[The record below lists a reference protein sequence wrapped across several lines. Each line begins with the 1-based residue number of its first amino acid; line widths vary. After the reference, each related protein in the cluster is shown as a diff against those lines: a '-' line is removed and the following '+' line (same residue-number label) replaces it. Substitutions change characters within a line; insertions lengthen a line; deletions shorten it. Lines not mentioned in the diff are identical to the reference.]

1 MELPR
6 CSECGRE
13 LPFLG
18 DGPVPERCEDC
29 RPETG
34 PESPFVEQLGRNLRR
49 FRSQAGI
56 ERKELARR
64 ARLGAAEVT
73 KAEGD
78 RAHEVRTTTLL
89 QLCHSLGASFDQIT
103 EGIYWNP
110 AEVSRQGGEPV
121 RLEGFF
127 LVPPPNVSVFDLGL
141 AAVQVVTRQQAAR
154 LFGRNLGA
162 ARERRHLT
170 QAYLASAAG
179 LSRSG
184 LSLVERGVR
193 EATLTT
199 VLALARALQVP
210 PELLLDGIEYRRESQ
225 PDLPSKYGG
234 ARRHAA
240 RSRDREI
247 VKLWGAGRSAAEI
260 AEAVGTTPGTVST
273 MIHRLRERGEHV
285 PYRRP
290 PLVGA
295 QHEAR
300 LRRSGS
306 EELREDA
313 GMPIEARD
321 EEGASGAEVA
331 TRIGA
336 NLGRFRRRS
345 GLSLRRLAEA
355 AHLDYTRIYQLENG
369 KAVPAPG
376 VLIKLAACL
385 NVRCGA
391 LLAGVRWDPAAGVFR
406 VDDVAPEAGPLQR
419 LAQNALAVRRRSG
432 LSQEAIAVTASV
444 GRYDLSDFEA
454 GRRAFRVFTLVRVA
468 AALEERLEGLFTN
481 VADWYV
487 RPLPPPEYAP
497 GDRPPTRAER
507 AAEVIRLWR
516 AGTPEREIAEII
528 EMPPTAIG
536 PFIKELR
543 DAGEDIPYR
552 RRPRPRRR
560 SGHDCR
566 AASPAQGVGGE
577 PEKAAPP
584 LPAPT
589 LGRVRAA
596 ELATMLKALAD
607 PHRLQIVNMLAAAEE
622 PGSARVRDF
631 ERLGIAERAVAY
643 HLKKLAEAGVV
654 EREPLGR
661 SNGFSLVPKALA
673 SVQDAL
679 SNPTAP
685 TPASCE
691 PDLALCED

>member
-56 ERKELARR
+56 ERKELSRR
-64 ARLGAAEVT
+64 ARLSSAEVT

-110 AEVSRQGGEPV
+110 AEVNRQGGEPV

-127 LVPPPNVSVFDLGL
+127 LVPPPNISVFDLGL

-170 QAYLASAAG
+170 QAHLASAAG

-260 AEAVGTTPGTVST
+260 AEAIGTTPGTVST

-300 LRRSGS
+300 LRRGGL
-306 EELREDA
+306 EGLREA
-313 GMPIEARD
+313 AEIPIEARD
-321 EEGASGAEVA
+321 EKGASPAEIASRV
-331 TRIGA
+331 GA
-336 NLGRFRRRS
+336 NLGRYRRRS

-355 AHLDYTRIYQLENG
+355 AHLDYTRIYQLEKG
-369 KAVPAPG
+369 KAVPAPA

-391 LLAGVRWDPAAGVFR
+391 LLVGVRWDPAAGVFR
-406 VDDVAPEAGPLQR
+406 VDDVAPEEEGPLQR

-432 LSQEAIAVTASV
+432 FSQEAVAVTASV
-444 GRYDLSDFEA
+444 GRYDLSDLES

-468 AALEERLEGLFTN
+468 AALEERLADLFTN

-497 GDRPPTRAER
+497 GDRPPTRADR
-507 AAEVIRLWR
+507 AAEVIQLWR
-516 AGTPEREIAEII
+516 AGTPEREIAEVI

-560 SGHDCR
+560 SEHDRR
-566 AASPAQGVGGE
+566 AATSGQGGE
-577 PEKAAPP
+577 AEKAAPP

-589 LGRVRAA
+589 LDAVRAA
-596 ELATMLKALAD
+596 ELGAMLKALSD
-607 PHRLQIVNMLAAAEE
+607 PHRLRIVNMLAAAEE
-622 PGSARVRDF
+622 QVAARVRDF
-631 ERLGIAERAVAY
+631 ERLGLAERAVAD

-654 EREPLGR
+654 ERELLGR
-661 SNGFSLVPKALA
+661 SNGFSLVPEALA
-673 SVQDAL
+673 SMREAL
-679 SNPTAP
+679 SIPTAEP
-685 TPASCE
+685 LASRDQDPAHCE
-691 PDLALCED
+691 N

>member
-1 MELPR
+1 METPR
-6 CSECGRE
+6 FSECGCE
-13 LPFLG
+13 LPFAG
-18 DGPVPERCEDC
+18 DGPGPERCEDC

-34 PESPFVEQLGRNLRR
+34 PESPFVEQLGRNLRH

-64 ARLGAAEVT
+64 ARLSSAEVT

-89 QLCHSLGASFDQIT
+89 QLCHSLDASFDQVT

-110 AEVSRQGGEPV
+110 AEVNRQRGKPV
-121 RLEGFF
+121 RLDGFF

-154 LFGRNLGA
+154 LLGRNLGA
-162 ARERRHLT
+162 ARERRHFT
-170 QAYLASAAG
+170 QARLADAAG

-210 PELLLDGIEYRRESQ
+210 PALLLDGIEYRRESQ
-225 PDLPSKYGG
+225 PDPPSKYGG

-260 AEAVGTTPGTVST
+260 AEAIGTTPGTVST
-273 MIHRLRERGEHV
+273 MIHRLRERGEYL

-300 LRRSGS
+300 RLRRGGM
-306 EELREDA
+306 EQPRESAEVLIAA
-313 GMPIEARD
+313 GD
-321 EEGASGAEVA
+321 EEGASPTEVA
-331 TRIGA
+331 ARVGA
-336 NLGRFRRRS
+336 NLGRYRRRS
-345 GLSLRRLAEA
+345 RLSLRRLAEA
-355 AHLDYTRIYQLENG
+355 AHLDFTRIYQFEKG
-369 KAVPAPG
+369 KAVPGPA
-376 VLIKLAACL
+376 VLIKLAASL

-391 LLAGVRWDPAAGVFR
+391 LVAGVRWDSAAGVFR
-406 VDDVAPEAGPLQR
+406 LNDVAEEEPLQR
-419 LAQNALAVRRRSG
+419 LAQNALAVRRRLG
-432 LSQEAIAVTASV
+432 LSQEAIAATASV
-444 GRYDLSDFEA
+444 GRYDLSDFEL

-468 AALEERLEGLFTN
+468 AALEEGLAGLFTN

-497 GDRPPTRAER
+497 GDLPPTRAER

-516 AGTPEREIAEII
+516 AGTPEREIAELI

-552 RRPRPRRR
+552 RRPRPRRQ
-560 SGHDCR
+560 SEHDR
-566 AASPAQGVGGE
+566 RPASPVEEVGGE

-584 LPAPT
+584 LPPPT
-589 LGRVRAA
+589 LDTVRAA
-596 ELATMLKALAD
+596 ELAVMLKALAD

-622 PGSARVRDF
+622 PASARVRDF
-631 ERLGIAERAVAY
+631 ERLGIAERAVAH

-654 EREPLGR
+654 ERESLGR
-661 SNGFSLVPKALA
+661 SNGFSLVPEALA
-673 SVQDAL
+673 CFSEGAL
-679 SNPTAP
+679 STAR
-685 TPASCE
+685 S
-691 PDLALCED
+691 